1 MKADRRKFL
10 KSGAVLASGALVYGC
25 GTRQGEGPAVI
36 TGRKIE
42 WKMVTTWPPKF
53 PILGESAE
61 NFAAAMDKL
70 SGGNF
75 KIQVYGGGELVPP
88 FETFDAVSQ
97 GVAEMGHSAPYYW
110 AGKIPAASF
119 FSAVPF
125 GMNTT
130 EVNAWLF
137 YGGGI
142 DLMRELYGDF
152 NLMPFVI
159 ANTGGQMGGW
169 FNRKIDKVS
178 DIQGLKMRI
187 PGLGG
192 RIITKA
198 GGTTVLS
205 PGAELYTNLERGVID
220 ALEWIGP
227 YHDYLMGFHKI
238 AKYYYYPGWHEPT
251 GVIELIV
258 NKQAYENLPAEY
270 KEMIKYAAGENLVN
284 STALAFLKNQE
295 YFEKMKQESS
305 ITILRYPDEVLDALK
320 QKSAEVINEITSSD
334 AFSKKVFES
343 YITFNRKFA
352 EWFTIGEFN
361 FREKI

>member
-1 MKADRRKFL
+1 MSSNRRKFI
-10 KSGAVLASGALVYGC
+10 KSGAILAGSTLIYGC
-25 GTRQGEGPAVI
+25 GNKTGQSPAVHSG
-36 TGRKIE
+36 TKLE

-61 NFAAAMDKL
+61 NFASAIDKL
-70 SGGNF
+70 SGGAF

-88 FETFDAVSQ
+88 FESFDAVSQ

-110 AGKIPAASF
+110 AGKIPSASF

-130 EVNAWLF
+130 EVNSWLF
-137 YGGGI
+137 YGGGL
-142 DLMRELYGDF
+142 DLMRNIYSDF
-152 NLMPFVI
+152 NLIPFVI

-169 FNRKIDKVS
+169 FNRKIDSVQDLK
-178 DIQGLKMRI
+178 GLKMRI

-192 RIITKA
+192 RIITRA

-251 GVIELIV
+251 GVIELII
-258 NKQAYENLPAEY
+258 NKQAYEGLPEEY
-270 KEMIKYAAGENLVN
+270 KAMIKYAAGENLVT

-295 YFEKMKQESS
+295 YFEKMKAESS
-305 ITILRYPDEVLDALK
+305 LTILRYPDAVLEELK
-320 QKSAEVINEITSSD
+320 LKSIEVIREITDSD
-334 AFSKKVFES
+334 AVSKKVFDS
-343 YITFNRKFA
+343 YKKYNQKFA
-352 EWFTIGEFN
+352 EWFNVGEFN
-361 FREKI
+361 YREKI